1 MVKNKLYYGDNLD
14 VLRRYIQD
22 ESVDLVYLDPP
33 FKSDQDYNV
42 LFAEQDGSRA
52 AAQIKAFGD
61 MWQWDEASARAY
73 QEVVE
78 AGGQVSQVLQSFRGF
93 LGDNDMLA
101 YLAMMAPRLVELRRA
116 LKPTGSLYL
125 HCDPTASHYLKLLLD
140 AIFGLTNFRN
150 EIIWS
155 YRRWPSKSRNFQTM
169 HDVILFYTKGKQN
182 TFHVDYEPPSESFLK
197 RFKGKTQVLD
207 PDTKSRKLVVDR
219 PTKGMPQRDVWNLS
233 ILAGSSKERLGY
245 PTQKPEALLERIIK
259 ASSNEG
265 DIVLDP
271 FCGCGT
277 AIAAAQKLH
286 RSWTGIDIT
295 HLAIGLI
302 KHRLRDTFGEDI
314 TQSYEVI
321 GEPVSLPDV
330 EVLGKDDPFQ
340 FQWWALGLVGARPVE
355 QKKGAD
361 QGIDGRLYFHDDAAG
376 AKTKQIIFSVKA
388 GRTSVPHVRDLRGVI
403 ERENAE
409 IGVLLSLQ
417 EPTKPMRTE
426 AMGAG
431 FYESP
436 WGTRHP
442 RIQLLTV
449 TDLLLGKGVNR
460 PTQHGNVTFKKAP
473 KHKRE
478 TGQQRRLFKK

>member
-1 MVKNKLYYGDNLD
+1 MDELDAAGDI
-14 VLRRYIQD
+14 YWPKK
-22 ESVDLVYLDPP
+22 E
-33 FKSDQDYNV
+33 
-42 LFAEQDGSRA
+42 
-52 AAQIKAFGD
+52 
-61 MWQWDEASARAY
+61 
-73 QEVVE
+73 
-78 AGGQVSQVLQSFRGF
+78 GGW
-93 LGDNDMLA
+93 
-101 YLAMMAPRLVELRRA
+101 PRL
-116 LKPTGSLYL
+116 KQYL
-125 HCDPTASHYLKLLLD
+125 EDMPGVPLQDLWTD
-140 AIFGLTNFRN
+140 I
-150 EIIWS
+150 
-155 YRRWPSKSRNFQTM
+155 
-169 HDVILFYTKGKQN
+169 
-182 TFHVDYEPPSESFLK
+182 PPINS
-197 RFKGKTQVLD
+197 Q
-207 PDTKSRKLVVDR
+207 
-219 PTKGMPQRDVWNLS
+219 
-233 ILAGSSKERLGY
+233 AKERMGY

-259 ASSNEG
+259 ASSNED

-277 AIAAAQKLH
+277 AIAAAQKLQ
-286 RSWTGIDIT
+286 RSWIGIDIT

-302 KHRLRDTFGEDI
+302 KHRLRDTFGDDI

-321 GEPVSLPDV
+321 GEPVSLPDA

-361 QGIDGRLYFHDDAAG
+361 KGIDGRLYFHDDVAG

-388 GRTSVPHVRDLRGVI
+388 GRPSVPHVRDLRGVI

-417 EPTKPMRTE
+417 EPTRPMRTE

-473 KHKRE
+473 KHERG
-478 TGQQRRLFKK
+478 TGQQERLFRN